1 MEKLRAFDKRRR
13 AVRLENH
20 GSMTW
25 LRNGRLRLMDSVFVS
40 NGRKDN
46 FEAKGKRERGG
57 ERKSRARQV

>member
-13 AVRLENH
+13 AVRLEKH

-25 LRNGRLRLMDSVFVS
+25 LHNGRLRLMDSVFVL

-46 FEAKGKRERGG
+46 FEDKGNRER